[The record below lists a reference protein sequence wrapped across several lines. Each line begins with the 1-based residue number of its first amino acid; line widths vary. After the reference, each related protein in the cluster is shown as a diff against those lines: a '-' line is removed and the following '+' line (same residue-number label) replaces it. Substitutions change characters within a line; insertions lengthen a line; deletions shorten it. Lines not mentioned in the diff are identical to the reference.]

1 LSEDRKLVAVDPSLT
16 ASGWVIFSLASEKP
30 LVAGCIKAGPPSLP
44 LANRLKTFQLEVQSL
59 IVKFDLGEGDF
70 LITEGPAPLV
80 KNPDSATKVEQV
92 RGIFETIARARGL
105 EVPGR
110 VNPRSVHTELLAFTG
125 AQKERK
131 FVKESARKVASNL
144 MGAELASASGED
156 FNSVAQDIIDAALV
170 GVYAI
175 SRIKRAKASKLPVV
189 EMFRPKKASGRA
201 SGREGQGRTRAAR
214 WSEADLKKRV

>member
-1 LSEDRKLVAVDPSLT
+1 MCLSNNMKLIAIDPSLT

-30 LVAGCIKAGPPSLP
+30 LVAGCIKAGPASLP
-44 LANRLKTFQLEVQSL
+44 LPSRLKVFQQEVQSL
-59 IVKFDLGEGDF
+59 ILNFNLGEGDF

-110 VNPRSVHTELLAFTG
+110 VNPRSVQTELLAFSG

-131 FVKESARKVASNL
+131 FVKESARRVASNL
-144 MGAELASASGED
+144 MGAELASAAGED
-156 FNSVAQDIIDAALV
+156 FSSLAQDIIDAALV

-175 SRIKRAKASKLPVV
+175 SRIKRAQAGKLPVV
-189 EMFRPKKASGRA
+189 EMFRPKKASGSR
-201 SGREGQGRTRAAR
+201 GPRTRTAR
-214 WSEADLKKRV
+214 WSEADLKRRV